1 MNKLLK
7 GLLVTALVVGTVNA
21 DTNKTFLM
29 PRSAG
34 VNLPMEYTT
43 FNELIQHKNGDFFG
57 AHFQVVP
64 FYMDSTN
71 GSDIGKY
78 FGIAGKNT
86 FVIGNSTL
94 VTAGTAD
101 MNYGYIIHNIAT
113 AATAGVATLNFDPEL
128 QAYGARIDYYQD
140 LEKILDGLYLKV
152 ALPIVHTETKIN
164 RTVSSVTASNNL
176 TEAHLNEYFAGTYS
190 QDIADAN
197 AQAVLEHA
205 KRDGSHSE
213 TSVADI
219 DVVLGYK
226 IWDKEKYSFALNLGL
241 TIPVGNDADG
251 DWAFE
256 PIVGNGDHWGFGGGL
271 DAMVRLWKKND
282 QDIKLTL
289 AANYRYLFSGT
300 EKRTLGLNDVDGV
313 EVPFGQYYL
322 AATIG
327 DIRRTQQL
335 QPVANLLTQDVK
347 VETGSQ
353 LDAELYFTYNN
364 GGWNVELGYNLFYKD
379 SEDVSLK
386 NAWSDGVYGIAF
398 IDQTFATGGDG
409 TFVAS
414 ADGTAAVGANGGSRG
429 LINNTP
435 TNTALGQTTRAYGIN
450 THVAES
456 ASQFTNKI
464 FGGVG
469 YIFRE
474 WEYPMM
480 LNISGAYEFA
490 DRDAIENWQIW
501 GKIGVKF

>member
-7 GLLVTALVVGTVNA
+7 GLLVTALVVGSVNA

-78 FGIAGKNT
+78 FGIKDKSSITLDIAGD
-86 FVIGNSTL
+86 I
-94 VTAGTAD
+94 
-101 MNYGYIIHNIAT
+101 NYRWMFHDAATT
-113 AATAGVATLNFDPEL
+113 AATTGTIAFDPEL

-152 ALPIVHTETKIN
+152 ALPIVHTETEMHPN
-164 RTVSSVTASNNL
+164 ATRGAGFL
-176 TEAHLNEYFAGTYS
+176 TNDFITNYFNGTYGNNS
-190 QDIADAN
+190 PANTAVLGAN
-197 AQAVLEHA
+197 AQDKLQYA
-205 KRDGSHSE
+205 KIGGSHSE

-226 IWDKEKYSFALNLGL
+226 IWDKEKFYFALNLGL
-241 TIPVGNDADG
+241 TIPVGNDPDAR
-251 DWAFE
+251 WAFE
-256 PIVGNGDHWGFGGGL
+256 PVVGNGNHWGFGGGL

-282 QDIKLTL
+282 QDIKLTIVG
-289 AANYRYLFSGT
+289 NYRYLFSGT
-300 EKRTLGLNDVDGV
+300 EKRTLGLKKADGTKLDWS
-313 EVPFGQYYL
+313 QYRYL
-322 AATIG
+322 ADTTVAKN
-327 DIRRTQQL
+327 TQMVI
-335 QPVANLLTQDVK
+335 PVANITTQDVK

-353 LDAELYFTYNN
+353 LDAIAYFTYNN
-364 GGWNVELGYNLFYKD
+364 GGWTVDLGYNMFYKD

-386 NAWSDGVYGIAF
+386 NSDLDSTKYYVAHNTLNTATGVANPGVA
-398 IDQTFATGGDG
+398 GGDG
-409 TFVAS
+409 
-414 ADGTAAVGANGGSRG
+414 DGGGLVTETSIATNVPVVGLLAAGFQVKREHIDTA
-429 LINNTP
+429 
-435 TNTALGQTTRAYGIN
+435 
-450 THVAES
+450 VAETP
-456 ASQFTNKI
+456 SQFTNKI
-464 FGGVG
+464 FAGLG
-469 YIFRE
+469 YNFKE

-480 LNISGAYEFA
+480 LGLGGAYEFA
-490 DRDAIENWQIW
+490 NDNAIENWQIW